1 LAGHPDCLFCA
12 GMKQG
17 FVSSGVKSIV
27 ALSLLVFSCITL
39 KAQQAGCTDPL
50 ANNYNAAATVND
62 GSCTYNSVRYT
73 PPSKVNP
80 LSDSLQ
86 ETSGLVWAANAL
98 WTINDGGNA
107 AILFKIDTVSRTVL
121 QKVLIPAAT
130 NTDWEDIAFDGFHF
144 YIGDFGNNVN
154 GARTDLR
161 IYKIPL
167 AAIPDHAVQPVF
179 SLPDSVLGIIRFTYA
194 DQPQPPQPVA
204 TNSTAFDCEALV
216 VTADTI
222 HLFSKNWLAQS
233 TTHYVINSV
242 QLGDYVATPV
252 ETLPVGF
259 LVTAASLSVGNNV
272 LALLGY
278 QASGSGSHFMYL
290 LSGYSNGRFFNGN
303 KRRIDLPDALAMG
316 QAEGLCF
323 KNAFTGYISN
333 EKLSVNVGGVPI
345 TVRQRLRYFDMR
357 QWVSGMRQSFIFWG
371 NGAWATTSNWT
382 DAALPPLMPNRP
394 GQVIVDPLPGG
405 ACNVT
410 TPVALAAGMP
420 LLLKAGKQM
429 RVGQQLRW
437 Q

>member
-1 LAGHPDCLFCA
+1 MSRSVL
-12 GMKQG
+12 KQCT
-17 FVSSGVKSIV
+17 KSV
-27 ALSLLVFSCITL
+27 AAVLLLLCCKVPL
-39 KAQQAGCTDPL
+39 QAQQAGCTDPL
-50 ANNYNAAATVND
+50 ANNYNANATIND

-167 AAIPDHAVQPVF
+167 AAIPDHTVQPVF
-179 SLPDSVLGIIRFTYA
+179 TLPDSLLGIIRFTYA

-204 TNSTAFDCEALV
+204 ANNTAFDCEAMV
-216 VTADTI
+216 VTNDTI
-222 HLFSKNWLAQS
+222 HLFTKNWLTQS
-233 TTHYVINSV
+233 TTHYLVSGV
-242 QLGDYVATPV
+242 QPGDYVATPV

-303 KRRIDLPDALAMG
+303 KRRIDLPDALSMG

-371 NGAWATTSNWT
+371 NGAWATASNWT
-382 DAALPPLMPNRP
+382 DAALPPIMPVRP

-405 ACNVT
+405 ACQVNA
-410 TPVALAAGMP
+410 PVALAAGM
-420 LLLKAGKQM
+420 LLVLKAGKQM
-429 RVGQQLRW
+429 RVLQQLRW